1 MSRTVNPI
9 RTTDKAG
16 IDGIIQTGK
25 PAGYWMAQS
34 EPFPRLWTG
43 VVSDGH
49 TAARKHGTF
58 GEVLEWIQRK
68 AGILRNAKADR
79 LIRDCSDLFRGIRVT
94 SEAAERIPEED
105 MERAKVY
112 SGFSCSSVRGP
123 ARSSHMKTSA
133 AAGGIRHG
141 NTARPQDPRQ
151 DEIRERDEM
160 ILALCREGLLQKDIA
175 VRLGV
180 TPTTINN
187 RVRVMRKAGI
197 DVPSAQRERE
207 RAVRLERAERFR
219 RMRDEEGLNAPEI
232 SRRTGIHVQT
242 VYSLLALA
250 DGKEVG
256 G

>member
-1 MSRTVNPI
+1 MIPMTI

-16 IDGIIQTGK
+16 IDGIIQTGR

-43 VVSDGH
+43 AVSDGH

-58 GEVLEWIQRK
+58 GEVLEWIQWK

-94 SEAAERIPEED
+94 SEAAERIPEGE
-105 MERAKVY
+105 MERAKIY

-141 NTARPQDPRQ
+141 NTARPLDPRRN
-151 DEIRERDEM
+151 EVRERDEM

-180 TPTTINN
+180 TPATINN

-197 DVPSAQRERE
+197 DVPDVRRDKE
-207 RAVRLERAERFR
+207 RAVRMERAEAFR

-242 VYSLLALA
+242 VYSLLAIA
-250 DGKEVG
+250 DGKEADG
-256 G
+256 